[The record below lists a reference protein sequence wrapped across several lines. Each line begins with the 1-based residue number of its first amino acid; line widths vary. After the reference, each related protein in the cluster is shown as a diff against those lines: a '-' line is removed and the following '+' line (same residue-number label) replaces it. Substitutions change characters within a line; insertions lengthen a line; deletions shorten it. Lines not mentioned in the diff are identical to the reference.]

1 MGPEGQAGPSAGH
14 VSGKGTKCVWAL
26 CVGEWDAEGR
36 ACTCG
41 KAKNSSLL
49 QRGGDPFPPGR
60 AEAVGRKRRQLVE
73 PRGSPARGSS
83 SRVEA
88 KVRMWFPTLWRP
100 LKICILAACVLD
112 LEISAGLVRRW
123 GGGAQCRILVLP
135 IDQVPPYLLPP
146 RRPLPGAVPRP
157 PPQAMLLPPVWP
169 GAPAQLSPCPAEP
182 W

>member
-1 MGPEGQAGPSAGH
+1 MSSSECHVLWDQRARPGLVLH
-14 VSGKGTKCVWAL
+14 VSEKGTKCVWAL
-26 CVGEWDAEGR
+26 HVGEWDAEGG

-60 AEAVGRKRRQLVE
+60 AEAVGRKRRQLAE

-123 GGGAQCRILVLP
+123 GGGARCGISVLP
-135 IDQVPPYLLPP
+135 IDQVPPCLLPP
-146 RRPLPGAVPRP
+146 RRPLPCPALCP
-157 PPQAMLLPPVWP
+157 PPRATLLGPLP
-169 GAPAQLSPCPAEP
+169 S
-182 W
+182 